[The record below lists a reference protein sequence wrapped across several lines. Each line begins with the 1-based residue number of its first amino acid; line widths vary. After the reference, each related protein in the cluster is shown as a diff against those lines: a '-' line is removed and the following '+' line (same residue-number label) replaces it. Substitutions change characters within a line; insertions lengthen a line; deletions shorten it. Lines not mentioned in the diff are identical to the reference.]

1 MLDKL
6 RAIAQSPSGRRF
18 RLISDLIWLVVLLAI
33 VFELEMPWYMRVLGG
48 AAAMTLALGLLLSL
62 PPKTS

>member
-6 RAIAQSPSGRRF
+6 RAIAQSPSGRRL

-33 VFELEMPWYMRVLGG
+33 VFEPEMPWYLRMLGG
-48 AAAMTLALGLLLSL
+48 AAATTLALGLLLSL
-62 PPKTS
+62 PPKAS